1 VAHVVTRRTV
11 GPDELAAFQRPRTD
25 LLLERALPDG
35 AFEAA
40 EGPLLEYRRS
50 LDVRAGDSDQY
61 EITQTVDFRLAVPY
75 AGWLFVL
82 PFRHAIARPPR
93 TTTPWW
99 APPVRLD
106 ARSSS
111 VLGTLAV
118 LSIIFAYL
126 GTLFTQTVSFAGE
139 EFGAGNSAQ
148 GVAGAVVRVGGV
160 IALIVVASADR
171 KGRRIVILW
180 AALAGCVFA
189 LSGAVAP
196 SLPWLTAS
204 QTLARAFSTALLV
217 LVAIVSAEEVPAGAR
232 AYAVSLLAMAAGF
245 GAGIC
250 LMALRLA
257 DLGTQG
263 WRLLYVI
270 PVLALP
276 LLRGVARR
284 LPETRRFEKP
294 HIDVRL
300 GTHRN
305 QLLLLA
311 ISGLLVNIFVAPQ
324 SQFFTRFLRTEH
336 GFSGASIGLLAIVAG
351 TPGAIGIIVGG
362 RLADLHGRKIVGAFA
377 LSVGT
382 LCTVA
387 FFLAGGIGLWVWA
400 MAGSV
405 IFAASAPALGVYGPE
420 LFPTS
425 LRGRAN
431 GILAVTGLAGSA
443 IGLIAVG
450 LLSDEFDAIGPAMAM
465 MAVGPIFVAG
475 LVLARY
481 PETARRELEDINPED
496 RSLPQ

>member
-1 VAHVVTRRTV
+1 MARVVTQTTV
-11 GPDELAAFQRPRTD
+11 GPDEVGAFLAPRTD
-25 LLLERALPDG
+25 LLLERATADG
-35 AFEAA
+35 CFEAA
-40 EGPLLEYRRS
+40 EGPVREYRRCVELS
-50 LDVRAGDSDQY
+50 RSSGGRTEV
-61 EITQTVDFRLAVPY
+61 TQTVQFKLAIPY
-75 AGWLFVL
+75 AAWLFVL
-82 PFRHAIARPPR
+82 PFRHALSRPPR
-93 TTTPWW
+93 PRTPWW
-99 APPVRLD
+99 APPVHLD

-118 LSIIFAYL
+118 LSVIFAYL

-160 IALIVVASADR
+160 IALLVVAAADR
-171 KGRRIVILW
+171 KGRRIVLLW
-180 AALAGCVFA
+180 SALAGCLLAV
-189 LSGAVAP
+189 SGALAP

-257 DLGTQG
+257 DLGPQG

-270 PVLALP
+270 PLVALP

-284 LPETRRFEKP
+284 LPETRRFVRP
-294 HIDVRL
+294 HSEVRL
-300 GTHRN
+300 STHRN
-305 QLLLLA
+305 QLVLLA

-336 GFSGASIGLLAIVAG
+336 GFSGARIGLLAIAAG
-351 TPGAIGIIVGG
+351 TPGGLGIIVGG
-362 RLADLHGRKIVGAFA
+362 RLADLHGRRVVGAVA

-387 FFLAGGIGLWVWA
+387 FFLASGVGLWLWA

-405 IFAASAPALGVYGPE
+405 VFAASAPALGVYGPE

-431 GILAVTGLAGSA
+431 GTLALTGLAGSA
-443 IGLIAVG
+443 IGLISVG
-450 LLSDEFDAIGPAMAM
+450 LLSDQFDAIGPAMAM
-465 MAVGPIFVAG
+465 TAIGPIFVAG
-475 LVLARY
+475 LVLALY

-496 RSLPQ
+496 RVPPP

>member
-1 VAHVVTRRTV
+1 MVTRTTV
-11 GPDELAAFQRPRTD
+11 GPDELGAFLRPRTD
-25 LLLERALPDG
+25 LLLERATSDG
-35 AFEAA
+35 CFEAA
-40 EGPLLEYRRS
+40 EGPVSQYQRCVEVRS
-50 LDVRAGDSDQY
+50 LSEGRSEV
-61 EITQTVDFRLAVPY
+61 TQTVSFKLAIPY
-75 AGWLFVL
+75 AAWLFVL
-82 PFRHAIARPPR
+82 PFRHAIGRLPRARA
-93 TTTPWW
+93 PWW
-99 APPVRLD
+99 APPVHLD

-160 IALIVVASADR
+160 IALVVVAAADR
-171 KGRRIVILW
+171 KGRRIVLLW
-180 AALAGCVFA
+180 SALAGCVFA
-189 LSGAVAP
+189 VFGALAP

-257 DLGTQG
+257 DLGPRG

-284 LPETRRFEKP
+284 LPETRRFVKP
-294 HIDVRL
+294 HAAVRL
-300 GTHRN
+300 STHRN
-305 QLLLLA
+305 QLILLA
-311 ISGLLVNIFVAPQ
+311 VSGLLINIFVAPQ

-336 GFSGASIGLLAIVAG
+336 GFSGAKIGLLAIAAG
-351 TPGAIGIIVGG
+351 TPGGLGIILGG
-362 RLADLHGRKIVGAFA
+362 RLADLHGRRIVGAVA
-377 LSVGT
+377 LSIGT

-387 FFLAGGIGLWVWA
+387 FFLASGLGLWLWA

-450 LLSDEFDAIGPAMAM
+450 VLSDRFDAIGPAMALM
-465 MAVGPIFVAG
+465 SIGPIFVAG
-475 LVLARY
+475 LVLARF

-496 RSLPQ
+496 QATPT